1 MAGRYGDLN
10 DWSGNRESIA
20 QYQRALENV
29 RRGVDTYWLKVPIQT
44 AVTQSHSLN
53 VSGGDKGFLY
63 QIGAMF
69 KDIQGVMK
77 GSVRQTFG
85 GNMRMTYRKN
95 KFNIS
100 NNLNVNIT
108 NGNNGAWGS
117 FSEFVNANPYYPVTN
132 EDGTIPR
139 DLDVYKRANYADIT
153 ATNPYYNAML
163 PSENR
168 SKILSVTNNTNLNW
182 YIIDNLRWTASMSLN
197 TTNTENIIPN
207 KVNIPHRNPEVGVIP

>member
-1 MAGRYGDLN
+1 
-10 DWSGNRESIA
+10 
-20 QYQRALENV
+20 
-29 RRGVDTYWLKVPIQT
+29 
-44 AVTQSHSLN
+44 
-53 VSGGDKGFLY
+53 
-63 QIGAMF
+63 
-69 KDIQGVMK
+69 
-77 GSVRQTFG
+77 
-85 GNMRMTYRKN
+85 MTYRKN
-95 KFNIS
+95 MFNIS

-168 SKILSVTNNTNLNW
+168 SKYCPLLITQNLNW

-197 TTNTENIIPN
+197 TTNTDNMNFTDPAHT
-207 KVNIPHRNPEVGVIP
+207 KYASSGLYQTR

>member
-1 MAGRYGDLN
+1 
-10 DWSGNRESIA
+10 
-20 QYQRALENV
+20 
-29 RRGVDTYWLKVPIQT
+29 
-44 AVTQSHSLN
+44 
-53 VSGGDKGFLY
+53 
-63 QIGAMF
+63 
-69 KDIQGVMK
+69 
-77 GSVRQTFG
+77 
-85 GNMRMTYRKN
+85 MTYRKN

-197 TTNTENIIPN
+197 TTNTDNMNFTDPAHTKYASSDYTKQGEYSSSKSRSWRYTMNTGIAYALSLNDHNLTFNGRAEIRSTSSNTESFVATGFPKGVGAIPSLL
-207 KVNIPHRNPEVGVIP
+207 IPLKKIRHPDIAKALVVE